1 MSVIFQ
7 SGIKPKLL
15 AALHENHVVLQD
27 VQNVKAIAETLEHIS
42 KVKSL
47 TQKFNEYLL
56 HGRIEEAAGAAKD
69 IVSVNMKY

>member
-56 HGRIEEAAGAAKD
+56 NGRIEEAAGAAKD
-69 IVSVNMKY
+69 IVRFNMK